1 MVLHGLLALF
11 SPSLPGVSMST
22 LMLLDV
28 SSTGSSLVSL
38 VDEASALFAPGS
50 SCGAVDDGALQLGG
64 CG

>member
-1 MVLHGLLALF
+1 
-11 SPSLPGVSMST
+11 MST

-38 VDEASALFAPGS
+38 VDETSALLASGS
-50 SCGAVDDGALQLGG
+50 SCGAVDDGERQLQLGG

>member
-1 MVLHGLLALF
+1 
-11 SPSLPGVSMST
+11 MST

-38 VDEASALFAPGS
+38 VDEASTLLASSS
-50 SCGAVDDGALQLGG
+50 SCGTIDDGGRQLQLGG

>member
-1 MVLHGLLALF
+1 
-11 SPSLPGVSMST
+11 MST

-50 SCGAVDDGALQLGG
+50 SCGAVDDGELQLGG